1 MTRTADLPK
10 KLTRMGGGA
19 VLALAVLLAAGCGR
33 SEAGPRAADAEANPD
48 ATAEPTAAVA
58 SDVVDE
64 AGGFSPAGA
73 EVSLSSQAPR
83 RGPALTGKGE
93 EQWILE
99 LEVTNAGVAPLDG
112 LNYALQL
119 VKGPGKGKP
128 FAVHAGEIHF
138 SPPIEPKAT
147 GHWSVR
153 MRVSDGH
160 PEDASAVRLRWTD
173 GERLVR
179 ELPDEPV
186 WKPLD
191 PNNLPPA
198 RTVKLDGKG
207 NIAAN

>member
-19 VLALAVLLAAGCGR
+19 VLALAVLVAAGCGS
-33 SEAGPRAADAEANPD
+33 SEAGPGAVAGEVGPEAS
-48 ATAEPTAAVA
+48 AEPADGVA

-64 AGGFSPAGA
+64 ANGFSPAGA
-73 EVSLSSQAPR
+73 EVSLSSQALQ
-83 RGPALTGKGE
+83 RGPDLTGKGE

-119 VKGPGKGKP
+119 VKGSGKGQP

-138 SPPIEPKAT
+138 SPPIAPKEK
-147 GHWSVR
+147 GHWTVR

-160 PEDASAVRLRWTD
+160 PADASAVRLRWTD

-207 NIAAN
+207 NVAAN

>member
-1 MTRTADLPK
+1 MTRTAELPK
-10 KLTRMGGGA
+10 NVTRIVGCGL
-19 VLALAVLLAAGCGR
+19 VALVMMATAGCGS
-33 SEAGPRAADAEANPD
+33 SEAGPGATEAVAAPAEA
-48 ATAEPTAAVA
+48 AETEKR
-58 SDVVDE
+58 E
-64 AGGFSPAGA
+64 ALESETNGDFAPAGA
-73 EVSLSSQAPR
+73 EVSLSSQALQ

-119 VKGPGKGKP
+119 VKDSGKGQP

-138 SPPIEPKAT
+138 SPPIAPKEK
-147 GHWSVR
+147 GHWTVR

-160 PEDASAVRLRWTD
+160 PADASAVRLRWTD

-207 NIAAN
+207 NVAAN